1 MGFRKVLLVSSAI
14 IIILGLILIIKVLP
28 TRLWRG
34 SPSAIQLS
42 RSGQTPTNPSSLNTT
57 TVKTV
62 IDGDTIILSDGT
74 HVRYLGI
81 DSPEI
86 SHLATSNPPQGES
99 LKESPLKPNEDE
111 CFGQEAKKINEDLI
125 LGRNVWLEFDANKY
139 DRYGR
144 ALAWVHLD
152 PASARGPLKG
162 DPFRNFGETVN
173 LKMVRQGA
181 AFYYW
186 SPIPVNYT
194 TDLIDAQE
202 QARKERAGL
211 WGKCGKINGECSV
224 KGNLDRNDKRYYH
237 LPGFKYYDSTAVNL
251 DHGDRWFCSEEEA
264 QKAGFKRAI
273 E

>member
-1 MGFRKVLLVSSAI
+1 MSYWKVSYWKMDIRKVLLASSVI
-14 IIILGLILIIKVLP
+14 IIILGLFLIIKVLP
-28 TRLWRG
+28 IR
-34 SPSAIQLS
+34 LS
-42 RSGQTPTNPSSLNTT
+42 RYKQTPTNPSSPSTLSDGKTY

-81 DSPEI
+81 NATEI
-86 SHLATSNPPQGES
+86 AHSSLQGEA
-99 LKESPLKPNEDE
+99 LQNLNE
-111 CFGQEAKKINEDLI
+111 CYGPEAKKINEGLV
-125 LGRNVWLEFDANKY
+125 LGKNVRLEFDANKY

-144 ALAWVHLD
+144 TLAWVYLE
-152 PASARGPLKG
+152 PLL
-162 DPFRNFGETVN
+162 NSGETVN

-186 SPIPVNYT
+186 SPIPINYT
-194 TDLIDAQE
+194 PQLIDAQE
-202 QARKERAGL
+202 QARKEKAGL
-211 WGKCGKINGECSV
+211 WGKCGKINGECLV